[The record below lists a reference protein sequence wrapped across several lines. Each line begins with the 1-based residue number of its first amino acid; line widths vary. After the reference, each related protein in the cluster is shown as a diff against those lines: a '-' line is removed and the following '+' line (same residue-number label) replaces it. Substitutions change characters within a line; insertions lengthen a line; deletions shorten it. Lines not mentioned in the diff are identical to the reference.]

1 MTDKERKARIAKGAS
16 DYMTGRAMALS
27 FKPLRLSDVKDAY
40 LCGAETMERLIDQS
54 MWWKI
59 ADSDELPDV
68 DREVI
73 ALTTDGKIVFAH
85 RPKESWTGTNISTG
99 KVETYQ
105 PKRYGKAGWNMPDV
119 LFWLDINIPDIE
131 GYLRI
136 TRKKNIEGEVC
147 DREA

>member
-40 LCGAETMERLIDQS
+40 LSGAENMERLIDQS

-59 ADSDELPDV
+59 ADSDEPPKI

-73 ALTTDGKIVFAH
+73 AITTEGKVVFAH
-85 RPKESWTGTNISTG
+85 RPKESWRGKNIITG
-99 KVETYQ
+99 KVETFY
-105 PKRYGKAGWNMPDV
+105 PKRYGKDGWNMPDI

-131 GYLRI
+131 EYLRM
-136 TRKKNIEGEVC
+136 TNRNKGGEIC

>member
-40 LCGAETMERLIDQS
+40 LSGAENMERLIDQS

-59 ADSDELPDV
+59 ADSDEPPKI

-73 ALTTDGKIVFAH
+73 AITTEGKIVFAH
-85 RPKESWTGTNISTG
+85 RPKESWRGKNIITG
-99 KVETYQ
+99 KVETFY
-105 PKRYGKAGWNMPDV
+105 PKRYGKDGWNMPDI

-131 GYLRI
+131 EYLRM
-136 TRKKNIEGEVC
+136 TNRNKGGEIC

>member
-1 MTDKERKARIAKGAS
+1 MTEKERKARIAKGAS
-16 DYMTGRAMALS
+16 DYMRGRAMALS

-40 LCGAETMERLIDQS
+40 LSGAENMERLIDQS

-59 ADSDELPDV
+59 ADSDEPPKI

-73 ALTTDGKIVFAH
+73 AITTEGKVVFAH
-85 RPKESWTGTNISTG
+85 RPKESWRGKNIITG
-99 KVETYQ
+99 KVETFY
-105 PKRYGKAGWNMPDV
+105 PKRYGKDGWNMPDI

-131 GYLRI
+131 EYLRK
-136 TRKKNIEGEVC
+136 TNRSKGGEIC